1 MKDNFVEIRREFD
14 EDGTE
19 IIREPVNLE
28 ELEAIA
34 EIGGNFEEF
43 SVGVNF
49 YSENLEKEEITNLL
63 GHNPTKAWNAGE
75 RRPIGYT
82 KKTQI
87 TNWGKW
93 YLSSERDTTDLN
105 IKLRNLF
112 ENLTSDLDKW
122 RTLTSKYE
130 SWVDVAGYM
139 NNWNRGFMVETDV
152 LKLLSDRNLKIYFD
166 IYFYGEE
173 EEEENDE

>member
-1 MKDNFVEIRREFD
+1 MN
-14 EDGTE
+14 TE
-19 IIREPVNLE
+19 IIQWFDENGKEIIQEPVKTEDLE
-28 ELEAIA
+28 VVA

-43 SVGVNF
+43 TVGINF
-49 YSENLEKEEITNLL
+49 YSENLDREEITSLL

-75 RRPIGYT
+75 KHPIGNSN
-82 KKTQI
+82 KTRI

-93 YLSSERDTTDLN
+93 YLNSERDATDLN
-105 IKLRNLF
+105 IKLRNLI
-112 ENLTSDLDKW
+112 NDLTCDLEKW
-122 RTLTSKYE
+122 RNLTSKYE

-166 IYFYGEE
+166 IYFNGEDD
-173 EEEENDE
+173 DE

>member
-1 MKDNFVEIRREFD
+1 MNE
-14 EDGTE
+14 E
-19 IIREPVNLE
+19 IIRWFDENGKEIIQEPMQSDNLE
-28 ELEAIA
+28 HIA

-49 YSENLEKEEITNLL
+49 YSENLDREEITSLL

-75 RRPIGYT
+75 RHPMGNSG
-82 KKTQI
+82 KTRI
-87 TNWGKW
+87 VNWEKW

-105 IKLRNLF
+105 IKLRDLF
-112 ENLTSDLDKW
+112 KKLTNDLENW
-122 RTLTSKYE
+122 RHLTSKYE
-130 SWVDVAGYM
+130 SWIDVAGYM

-173 EEEENDE
+173 EDDDE

>member
-1 MKDNFVEIRREFD
+1 MENNFIETTRWFD
-14 EDGTE
+14 EDGKE

-28 ELEAIA
+28 ELEPIA
-34 EIGGNFEEF
+34 EVGGNFEEF

-49 YSENLEKEEITNLL
+49 YSENLDREEITSLL

-75 RRPIGYT
+75 RHPVGNSRKT
-82 KKTQI
+82 KM

-93 YLSSERDTTDLN
+93 YLSSERDSIDLN
-105 IKLRNLF
+105 IKLRSLF
-112 ENLTSDLDKW
+112 EYLTDDLEKW

-139 NNWNRGFMVETDV
+139 NNWNREFIVEADV
-152 LKLLSDRNLKIYFD
+152 LKILTDRNLKIHFD
-166 IYFYGEE
+166 IYFYGDEE
-173 EEEENDE
+173 EDDE